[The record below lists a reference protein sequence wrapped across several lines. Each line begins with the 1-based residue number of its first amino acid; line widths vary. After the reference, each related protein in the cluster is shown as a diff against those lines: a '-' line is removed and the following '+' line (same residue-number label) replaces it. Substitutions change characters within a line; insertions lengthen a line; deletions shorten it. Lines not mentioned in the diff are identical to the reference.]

1 MIPPAA
7 CEKALSR
14 SAASVRRRP
23 SADFHAADFHD
34 KELGE
39 EEPGRA
45 ASEEETAAQY
55 KAGQSLAEESDWRK
69 GKRGRQQEELLS
81 GGAQKMDG
89 KEVDQY
95 EGPRG
100 SERSRKEEGRDI
112 QRQPEVS
119 DRGENG
125 GYGKEAGGKKTATR
139 CTEIDVA

>member
-1 MIPPAA
+1 M
-7 CEKALSR
+7 
-14 SAASVRRRP
+14 
-23 SADFHAADFHD
+23 
-34 KELGE
+34 
-39 EEPGRA
+39 
-45 ASEEETAAQY
+45 
-55 KAGQSLAEESDWRK
+55 AEESDWRK

-139 CTEIDVA
+139 CTEIDGA